1 MFHVH
6 PYLGKIPIL
15 TNIFQM
21 GWNHQLVNE
30 LKENKGMPKNV
41 VPYLLYNDNKTRQN
55 ESKQVIMKK
64 TDMCQ
69 HILSTWGCCAY
80 RLHIPN
86 FLYLLYPQDGP
97 LLAINGV
104 TKPWKMA

>member
-30 LKENKGMPKNV
+30 LKENKGMPQNV
-41 VPYLLYNDNKTRQN
+41 VPYLLYNDNKTR
-55 ESKQVIMKK
+55 KK
-64 TDMCQ
+64 WIEKSDHEKNWHVSTHFVDM
-69 HILSTWGCCAY
+69 G
-80 RLHIPN
+80 
-86 FLYLLYPQDGP
+86 LLC
-97 LLAINGV
+97 L
-104 TKPWKMA
+104 